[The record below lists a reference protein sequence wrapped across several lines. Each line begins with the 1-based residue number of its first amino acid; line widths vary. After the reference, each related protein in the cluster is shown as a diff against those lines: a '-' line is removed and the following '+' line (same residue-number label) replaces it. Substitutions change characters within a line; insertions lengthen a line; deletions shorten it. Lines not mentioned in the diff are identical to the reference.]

1 MQFTP
6 ESLGRLI
13 KNVDR
18 ETLVAAIRVAELDAI
33 LRSDNIDTIEELQGL
48 FNTVVNLA
56 AISVPFRKLKSEALE
71 ALRTKK
77 IPSEVSDVYYSF
89 ILDLMINQA
98 KFKEFTELS
107 NWDKLFELP
116 DIISEFL

>member
-6 ESLGRLI
+6 ESLGRVL

-18 ETLVAAIRVAELDAI
+18 ETLVAAIRVAKLEAV

-56 AISVPFRKLKSEALE
+56 AMTGKGQKWNSEALE
-71 ALRTKK
+71 ALRDKRKPT
-77 IPSEVSDVYYSF
+77 EVSAVYYSF
-89 ILDLMINQA
+89 ILNLMISQA